1 MQRFLTPAQKVAHAL
16 RRAEIQLRNW
26 HDDPESPHQDID
38 KMIATLGE
46 VKALVQAHVLADVER
61 TEEKLKRASI
71 GAYSHAE
78 E

>member
-26 HDDPESPHQDID
+26 HDDHDSPHQDID
-38 KMIATLGE
+38 KMLASLGE
-46 VKALVQAHVLADVER
+46 VKALVQAHVLADLER
-61 TEEKLKRASI
+61 TEEKLKRATI
-71 GAYSHAE
+71 GAHKRTE